1 MAYIT
6 VDMLAE
12 FSGKY
17 SEEGS
22 AMPQLY
28 VDAAMETVARYL
40 RYKPEAADR
49 SVTVYGDGSGSIALP
64 SPIIEISAVSVNGNP
79 EDLDGWEWK
88 KNYLRQRLPSGG
100 FRTFTENDAVEIRY
114 RGGFNEVPLKI
125 VTTALQ
131 LASLY
136 QESAGG
142 NLAVSSTSFADQ
154 GTRVFNNFHEDR
166 FLDQIN
172 EWRVYNTD
180 ES

>member
-6 VDMLAE
+6 TEMLAE
-12 FSGKY
+12 FSGKFY
-17 SEEGS
+17 EEGS
-22 AMPQLY
+22 SMPQLY

-40 RYKPEAADR
+40 RYNPEA
-49 SVTVYGDGSGSIALP
+49 SVQTAVIHGDGTTGLSLP
-64 SPIIEISAVSVNGNP
+64 SPIIEISSVSLNETP
-79 EDLDGWEWK
+79 QDLEGWEYK
-88 KNYLRQRLPSGG
+88 KNYVSYRLPSGDL
-100 FRTFTENDAVEIRY
+100 RTFNTSDTVEIRY
-114 RGGFNEVPLKI
+114 KGGFDTVPLKI

-136 QESAGG
+136 QESSGG

-172 EWRVYNTD
+172 EWRIYNV
-180 ES
+180 